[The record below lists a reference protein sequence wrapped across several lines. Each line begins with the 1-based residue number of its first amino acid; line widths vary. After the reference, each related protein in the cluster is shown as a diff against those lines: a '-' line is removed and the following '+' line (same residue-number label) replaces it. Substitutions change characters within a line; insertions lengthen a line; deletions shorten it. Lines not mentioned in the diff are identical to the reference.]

1 MASSAATG
9 SEIEWPSNA
18 SYYDLG
24 HAIGKGTTAVV
35 YHATCKTN
43 QRQVA
48 NKIIDLENCPAEIDD
63 IRVRADAAAA
73 HPRGLWLPLT
83 RPPACVRVCVYHCSS
98 SVRSCR

>member
-24 HAIGKGTTAVV
+24 HAIGKGATAVV

-48 NKIIDLENCPAEIDD
+48 IKIIDLENCPAEIDD
-63 IRVRADAAAA
+63 IRVRADAQQQRRILAAFSSLS
-73 HPRGLWLPLT
+73 PRSHI
-83 RPPACVRVCVYHCSS
+83 CVCVCTIA
-98 SVRSCR
+98 RAA